1 MRPHQYILDDNGEP
15 VPCDDVEVWARWFE
29 RASRDRS
36 RIIAQD
42 LDERDPAKTV
52 KVSTVFIGLDHQWG
66 DGPPVL
72 WETLVFGG
80 VLDGEMRRYTSRA
93 EALRGHQAMCE
104 RVTATGGAKA
114 PPPPRERRRHHR
126 SPEPLG
132 NGMLSPPVALACREW
147 PHG

>member
-1 MRPHQYILDDNGEP
+1 MRRPDKYILDDNGEP
-15 VPCDDVEVWARWFE
+15 VPCDDVVVWGRWLE

-52 KVSTVFIGLDHQWG
+52 KVSTVFLGLDHQFG

-72 WETLVFGG
+72 WETMVFGG
-80 VLDGEMRRYTSRA
+80 VLDGEIRRYTSRA

-114 PPPPRERRRHHR
+114 PTPPRSRDRHRHPREGMVMVYLDPCRRR
-126 SPEPLG
+126 
-132 NGMLSPPVALACREW
+132 SPPSIR
-147 PHG
+147 